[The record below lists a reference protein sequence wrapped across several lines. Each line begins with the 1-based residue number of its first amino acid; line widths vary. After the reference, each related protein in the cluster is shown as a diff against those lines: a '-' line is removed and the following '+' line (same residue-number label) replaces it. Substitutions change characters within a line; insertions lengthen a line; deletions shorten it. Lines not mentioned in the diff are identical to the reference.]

1 MKKPPTPGVGDLW
14 VKGAYRTVGWPAG
27 RVTITD
33 VVQLTNETRVH
44 YHYIAGT
51 EIGKP
56 KQLEMRAFQRMF
68 VFAQSHQS
76 EQLQQPELEMATN
89 TEAYRGEEDL

>member
-1 MKKPPTPGVGDLW
+1 MKKQPTPGVGDVW

-27 RVTITD
+27 RVAITD

-51 EIGKP
+51 EIGKS

-68 VFAQSHQS
+68 FFAKSHES
-76 EQLQQPELEMATN
+76 ERLEQPELEMATH
-89 TEAYRGEEDL
+89 TEAYRGDDEA